1 MGLFGAIFE
10 SVGYIAGEFGD
21 LCKGVSEDA
30 RQLGDELVHISD
42 DNYVSPY
49 AKKKEAEEKI
59 SKANRKMDRARE
71 RYDSHVN
78 RVEKKLQENYSRKKE
93 LLGKLEAETNKSSF
107 SNYSSF
113 DYMDI
118 GSVGFRNRTDFKIG
132 EFLGIFGHDV
142 MDQAANSYLEDAR
155 DYEVE
160 AKRVCAKIESYDAK
174 LSRIEAQIEVEERL
188 MDTLENQIVSKSI
201 NNRVQAAQAIRNLL
215 NMMICDKNGEI
226 QQKYIQ
232 ELERLKRFC

>member
-30 RQLGDELVHISD
+30 RQLGDELVHINN

-49 AKKKEAEEKI
+49 AKKKKAEEKI
-59 SKANRKMDRARE
+59 YKANIKMDRARE
-71 RYDSHVN
+71 RYDVHVN
-78 RVEKKLQENYSRKKE
+78 RVENKLKENYKRKRE
-93 LLGKLEAETNKSSF
+93 LLGEIEKESPQKAFYE
-107 SNYSSF
+107 YSSF

-118 GSVGFRNRTDFKIG
+118 ASIGFRNRTDFKIG

-142 MDQAANSYLEDAR
+142 MDEAVNSYLEDAK

-160 AKRVCAKIESYDAK
+160 AKRVCSKIDSYDAK
-174 LSRIEAQIEVEERL
+174 LSKIEGQIEVEERL
-188 MDTLENQIVSKSI
+188 MDILENQIISKSA
-201 NNRVQAAQAIRNLL
+201 NDKVQAAQAIKNLL
-215 NMMICDKNGEI
+215 NIMICDKNGEI
-226 QQKYIQ
+226 QQRYVQ

>member
-1 MGLFGAIFE
+1 
-10 SVGYIAGEFGD
+10 
-21 LCKGVSEDA
+21 
-30 RQLGDELVHISD
+30 
-42 DNYVSPY
+42 
-49 AKKKEAEEKI
+49 
-59 SKANRKMDRARE
+59 
-71 RYDSHVN
+71 
-78 RVEKKLQENYSRKKE
+78 
-93 LLGKLEAETNKSSF
+93 
-107 SNYSSF
+107 
-113 DYMDI
+113 
-118 GSVGFRNRTDFKIG
+118 
-132 EFLGIFGHDV
+132 

>member
-21 LCKGVSEDA
+21 LCKGVSEDV
-30 RQLGDELVHISD
+30 RQLGDELAHISD

-49 AKKKEAEEKI
+49 AKKKEAEERI
-59 SKANRKMDRARE
+59 SKAERKMDRAKE

-78 RVEKKLQENYSRKKE
+78 RVEKKLQENYRRKKE
-93 LLGKLEAETNKSSF
+93 LLGKLEEEKNSRAFSS
-107 SNYSSF
+107 YSSF

-142 MDQAANSYLEDAR
+142 MDEAANSYLEDAR

-160 AKRVCAKIESYDAK
+160 AKRVCAKIDSYDAK

-188 MDTLENQIVSKSI
+188 IDTLENQIVSKSAYDK
-201 NNRVQAAQAIRNLL
+201 VQAAQAIRNLL
-215 NMMICDKNGEI
+215 NTMICDKDGEV
-226 QQKYIQ
+226 QQRYVQ
-232 ELERLKRFC
+232 ELEKLKRFC